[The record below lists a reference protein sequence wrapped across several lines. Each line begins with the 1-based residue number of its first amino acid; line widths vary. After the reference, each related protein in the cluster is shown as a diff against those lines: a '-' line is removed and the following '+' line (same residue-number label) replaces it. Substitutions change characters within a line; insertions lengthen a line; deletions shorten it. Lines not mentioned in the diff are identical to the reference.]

1 MGVSSVFDI
10 IVVGGGH
17 AGCEAANACGRMGF
31 RTLLIT
37 ADLTKLGEMSCN
49 PSVGGIGKG
58 QIVREIDALGG
69 AMARIADGSTLQFRM
84 LNGSKGPA
92 MRSPRAQCDR
102 ELYSQGWK
110 REIAQNGNV
119 SLLQDIVT
127 SLLISGSRCCG
138 VATQFCGEYEAGA
151 VVVTSGTFLRG
162 RIYVGLEATSGGRIG
177 ELAVEKLSI
186 QLAKFGLRCGRFKTG
201 TSARIDG
208 RTLDYSHFERQDGDE
223 FPERFSFSAGA
234 VSLPERRPCYIAHT
248 NPVTHSIIREGL
260 DRSPL
265 YTKMIEGRGPRYCP
279 SIEDKIHVFAD
290 RESHQLFIEP
300 ESVYSPIVYINGFS
314 SSLPFEVQQRALRSV
329 DGFSR
334 AHLMRSGYAVE
345 YDYFDP
351 TQLKYTLESQLVERL
366 YLAGQVNGTTGY
378 EEAAAQGLM
387 AGINAG
393 LALRGESPLILQ
405 RSEAYIGVMIDD
417 LVTKG
422 VDEPY
427 RMFTSRAE
435 HRLLLRNDNADQRL
449 MGYGLRVGLVRRTE
463 YDEMLAKYGRV
474 KDLIAYVEK
483 NSVSEEDANR
493 LLSRVGSSPV
503 SQGVKLA
510 QLAARPE
517 VSLSLLLQED
527 AEEKLG
533 FSPSAEELF
542 AADVQMKYRKYIERE
557 DEQVSMLGAN
567 DEVAI
572 DGAFD
577 FYSLGMLSF
586 EAREK
591 LTAHRPRTIGE
602 ARRIPGIKPCDIQGL
617 MLALR

>member
-1 MGVSSVFDI
+1 M
-10 IVVGGGH
+10 
-17 AGCEAANACGRMGF
+17 
-31 RTLLIT
+31 
-37 ADLTKLGEMSCN
+37 
-49 PSVGGIGKG
+49 
-58 QIVREIDALGG
+58 
-69 AMARIADGSTLQFRM
+69 
-84 LNGSKGPA
+84 
-92 MRSPRAQCDR
+92 
-102 ELYSQGWK
+102 
-110 REIAQNGNV
+110 
-119 SLLQDIVT
+119 
-127 SLLISGSRCCG
+127 
-138 VATQFCGEYEAGA
+138 
-151 VVVTSGTFLRG
+151 
-162 RIYVGLEATSGGRIG
+162 
-177 ELAVEKLSI
+177 
-186 QLAKFGLRCGRFKTG
+186 
-201 TSARIDG
+201 
-208 RTLDYSHFERQDGDE
+208 
-223 FPERFSFSAGA
+223 
-234 VSLPERRPCYIAHT
+234 
-248 NPVTHSIIREGL
+248 
-260 DRSPL
+260 
-265 YTKMIEGRGPRYCP
+265 
-279 SIEDKIHVFAD
+279 
-290 RESHQLFIEP
+290 
-300 ESVYSPIVYINGFS
+300 
-314 SSLPFEVQQRALRSV
+314 
-329 DGFSR
+329 
-334 AHLMRSGYAVE
+334 
-345 YDYFDP
+345 
-351 TQLKYTLESQLVERL
+351 
-366 YLAGQVNGTTGY
+366 
-378 EEAAAQGLM
+378 
-387 AGINAG
+387 
-393 LALRGESPLILQ
+393 ILQ
-405 RSEAYIGVMIDD
+405 RREAYIGVMIDD

-449 MGYGLRVGLVRRTE
+449 MRYGLRVGLVRRTE

-517 VSLSLLLQED
+517 VNLNLLLQED
-527 AEEKLG
+527 AEERLG

-572 DGAFD
+572 DGSFD